1 MMDHLI
7 HIFKLSKEE
16 AKKIAESP
24 DEPHNHDFEELIV
37 GMEGELEH
45 FIDFKSEKF
54 ISPFVS
60 FVTKG
65 KVHRVIPVIKDD
77 KFSIWVIEFKS
88 EFMPETTFQLYSYYH
103 DHANLQLQTGK
114 KFNRM
119 VTLCEMMHSE
129 VQENTPDFAV
139 IRLLLSTLFTMIESE
154 RKKIQYDEK
163 RLYST
168 QNITFKNFLKILEE
182 NFRRP
187 EGVEFYA
194 EKLFMSARNLNLIC
208 HNILQKS
215 VSEILETRKLIEA
228 KNLLISTDKTV
239 SEIGFELGFNE
250 KAYFTT
256 VFKKKSGQT
265 PTEFRQEMSKLIS

>member
-1 MMDHLI
+1 MDHLI

-24 DEPHNHDFEELIV
+24 DEPHIHDFEELIV

-103 DHANLQLQTGK
+103 DHANLQLQKGE

-129 VQENTPDFAV
+129 AQENTPDFAV

>member
-1 MMDHLI
+1 MDHLI

-54 ISPFVS
+54 VSPFVS

-103 DHANLQLQTGK
+103 DHSNLQLQTGE

-119 VTLCEMMHSE
+119 ITLCEMMHSE
-129 VQENTPDFAV
+129 AQENTPDFAAMLRGASLHHQ
-139 IRLLLSTLFTMIESE
+139 IIET
-154 RKKIQYDEK
+154 KY
-163 RLYST
+163 
-168 QNITFKNFLKILEE
+168 
-182 NFRRP
+182 
-187 EGVEFYA
+187 
-194 EKLFMSARNLNLIC
+194 
-208 HNILQKS
+208 HN
-215 VSEILETRKLIEA
+215 
-228 KNLLISTDKTV
+228 
-239 SEIGFELGFNE
+239 
-250 KAYFTT
+250 
-256 VFKKKSGQT
+256 
-265 PTEFRQEMSKLIS
+265 

>member
-1 MMDHLI
+1 MDHLI
-7 HIFKLSKEE
+7 HIFKLGKKE
-16 AKKIAESP
+16 AKIIAESP
-24 DEPHNHDFEELIV
+24 DEPHIHDFEELIV

-45 FIDFKSEKF
+45 FIDFKFEKF

-65 KVHRVIPVIKDD
+65 KVHRVVPVIKDD

-103 DHANLQLQTGK
+103 DHANLKLQKGE

-129 VQENTPDFAV
+129 AQENTPDFAV

-154 RKKIQYDEK
+154 RKKIEYDEK